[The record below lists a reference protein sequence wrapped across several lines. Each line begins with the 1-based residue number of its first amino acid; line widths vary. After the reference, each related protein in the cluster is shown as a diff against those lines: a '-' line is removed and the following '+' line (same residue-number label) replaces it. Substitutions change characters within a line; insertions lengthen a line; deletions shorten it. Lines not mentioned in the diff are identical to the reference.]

1 MSLNVTSNIGVI
13 GYNNTN
19 TSKNGFVAVAGTSE
33 YSAYS
38 TDGINWTEDNISND
52 NTKRDWA
59 SVCCSNNSAS
69 ISYGDA
75 TLMIEIFEN
84 IPEYNELL
92 TSENEIYTTSNNII
106 TEVTK

>member
-1 MSLNVTSNIGVI
+1 MWRC
-13 GYNNTN
+13 YNRKFTWTEGTISN
-19 TSKNGFVAVAGTSE
+19 TSRE
-33 YSAYS
+33 W
-38 TDGINWTEDNISND
+38 D
-52 NTKRDWA
+52 

-84 IPEYNELL
+84 IPEYNELI
-92 TSENEIYTTSNNII
+92 TSETEICTTSNNII